1 VPVSPKVAG
10 GFKINVID
18 CLSQNCTQQRHSAE
32 AFVCVLQSQL
42 LTHVGQLNVMNTHCE
57 FSTRFRYSTCLH
69 VQILENRDF
78 HFGCMRAAILARN
91 YPLPVD
97 EQPPLHWSPSHNHV
111 DTDKILGRQSF
122 PRPMATESSIFYL
135 LRPRNCCNFCLAID
149 EPQSIWDIQFPH
161 HKLLSAVD

>member
-1 VPVSPKVAG
+1 MPVSPKVAG

-97 EQPPLHWSPSHNHV
+97 APAPLVPLTQSCRHRYRSFV
-111 DTDKILGRQSF
+111 GQQSF

-135 LRPRNCCNFCLAID
+135 LW
-149 EPQSIWDIQFPH
+149 S
-161 HKLLSAVD
+161 